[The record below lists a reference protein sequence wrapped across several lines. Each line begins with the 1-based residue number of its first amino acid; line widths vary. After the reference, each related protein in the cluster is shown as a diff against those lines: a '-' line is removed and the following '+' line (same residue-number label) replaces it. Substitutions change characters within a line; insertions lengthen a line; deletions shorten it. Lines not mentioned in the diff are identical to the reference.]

1 MVEDC
6 KRFGTLPFA
15 GIARSAFI
23 AKDIL
28 SSFVDQ
34 KIISHDDFS
43 NFMGSVSTVTSDIS
57 KSLNKLGKK
66 EFLKK
71 YGHLRPNTYDIN
83 SKNYRTAY
91 DLYFKSI
98 SQNNYIKKRFNF
110 STQQKKIINNF

>member
-1 MVEDC
+1 M
-6 KRFGTLPFA
+6 PFA

-83 SKNYRTAY
+83 SK
-91 DLYFKSI
+91 I
-98 SQNNYIKKRFNF
+98 IEQHMIYILNQ
-110 STQQKKIINNF
+110 SLKIIILKKKV